1 MIDANARRPTPTSN
15 RSRVMLIGSFVTAI
29 AVSVGGILVANAEAQ
44 PDRAVASADTSRFV
58 AGDIVVQDDF
68 ARTAPASW
76 GSAPTGGLYTL
87 SAPEYFSADGQSG
100 VASPPRPGSSLTATL
115 ASVASLNVSATTT
128 VAVDA
133 LPTAGNGMS
142 VGLQLR
148 TAGMTYYQSTLRLSP
163 DGRLLVGIYRVNGD
177 TSNQST
183 LVSEIAVAEG
193 VAAQTDITLEF
204 QATGTETV
212 ELSTRAWPA
221 GASKPEW
228 QSVASDSSAER
239 IPTAGGLGL
248 WTYLSSGSDAGVA
261 RFTSVAATSLELEVA
276 APAPGEPA
284 PVEPAPDPAPEPE
297 PGEPQVQAPGARAA
311 AGSAEVGTTDYTV
324 PVDAVFVA
332 PNGSDTASGRRDAP
346 VATISEAIR
355 RAKNGGSVVVRGGTY
370 HESVVVP
377 RQKKLT
383 IQSYPDEEVWLDGSR
398 KVTNWASSGAAWV
411 STGWTATFDSSPT
424 YARGKPENP
433 TPGWQFVNPS
443 HPMAAHPDQ
452 VFINGTAL
460 DQVGSRAAVKAG
472 NFYVD
477 YAADRLYIGSDPAGK
492 TVKASDLVKAITVA
506 SPGSVVRGLGVR
518 NYSPSVPDMGAVSV
532 AAKNVTLENIEID
545 DSATTGFSVFETGA
559 TLRNIT
565 VARSGMLGGHASYAD
580 GMVADGL
587 LFVDNNVESFNRA
600 PVAGGFKVHRSRDV
614 TISDSV
620 FSKNAGNQLWFDE
633 SVYDM
638 TVTGND
644 VLDGTGYGIVIEI
657 SDTATIA
664 DNLISRNAL
673 DGLFIHN
680 SGNIAIWNNTLTANA
695 RNINIVQGSRQAS
708 NLSTPGH
715 DPRQK
720 LPDPTMPWV
729 SANISLANNVLAD
742 GTFKCVLCVEDYT
755 HARSAAQMKVVSNG
769 NVFKRTTVSSPA
781 WAVVWSRG
789 PGNPATYNTLA
800 DFTRATGQDANSLA
814 LDGVGA
820 FGSTERFIASL
831 VQSEKSVAR
840 PLPATVARLVG
851 KSTGLQHLGAW

>member
-1 MIDANARRPTPTSN
+1 MIDVNARRTSPSSS
-15 RSRVMLIGSFVTAI
+15 RSRAMLIGSFVTAV

-44 PDRAVASADTSRFV
+44 PGRAVASADTSRYV
-58 AGDIVVQDDF
+58 AGDVVVQDDF
-68 ARTAPASW
+68 ARAGTASW

-87 SAPEYFSADGQSG
+87 SAPQYFSTDGGAG
-100 VASPPRPGSSLTATL
+100 VAAPPRPGASLTATL
-115 ASVASLNVSATTT
+115 ASVATLNVSASTT

-133 LPTAGNGMS
+133 LPTSGNGMS
-142 VGLQLR
+142 VGVQLR
-148 TAGMTYYQSTLRLSP
+148 SAGMTYYQSTLRLSP
-163 DGRLLVGIYRVNGD
+163 DGRLLLGIYRVNGD
-177 TSNQST
+177 TARQST
-183 LVSEIAVAEG
+183 LVNEIAVAEG
-193 VAAQTDITLEF
+193 VAAQTAITLEF

-212 ELSTRAWPA
+212 ELSARAWTA
-221 GASKPEW
+221 GSTKPGW
-228 QSVASDSSAER
+228 QSVASDSSAGR
-239 IPTAGGLGL
+239 IPAAGGVGL
-248 WTYLSSGSDAGVA
+248 WTYLSSGSEAGVA
-261 RFTSVAATSLELEVA
+261 RFADVSATGLELEVTA
-276 APAPGEPA
+276 PGPGAPAP
-284 PVEPAPDPAPEPE
+284 VDPDPAPAPE
-297 PGEPQVQAPGARAA
+297 PGEPGVQAPGAREA

-324 PVDAVFVA
+324 PADAVFAA
-332 PNGSDTASGRRDAP
+332 PNGVDTASGRRDAP

-355 RAKNGGSVVVRGGTY
+355 RAKNGGTVVVRGGTY

-377 RQKKLT
+377 RQKTLT
-383 IQSYPDEEVWLDGSR
+383 IQSYPGEKVWLDGSR
-398 KVTNWASSGAAWV
+398 KVANWAPSGGAWV
-411 STGWTATFDSSPT
+411 STGWTTTFDSSPT

-433 TPGWQFVNPS
+433 TPGWQFVNPN

-452 VFINGTAL
+452 VFVNGTAL
-460 DQVGSRAAVKAG
+460 DQVGSRAAVKSG
-472 NFYVD
+472 SFYVD
-477 YAADRLYIGSDPAGK
+477 YAADRLYIGSNPDGK
-492 TVKASDLVKAITVA
+492 TVKASDLVKAITIA
-506 SPGSVVRGLGVR
+506 GPGSVVRGLGVR

-532 AAKNVTLENIEID
+532 AAKNVTLENVEID

-620 FSKNAGNQLWFDE
+620 FSKNDGNQLWFDE

-644 VLDGTGYGIVIEI
+644 VLDGTGYGIVVEI

-664 DNLISRNAL
+664 DNVISGNTL

-680 SGNIAIWNNTLTANA
+680 SGNIAVWNNTLVANA

-729 SANISLANNVLAD
+729 SANISIANNVLAD

-755 HARSAAQMKVVSNG
+755 HARSAAQMKIVSNG
-769 NVFKRTTVSSPA
+769 NVFKRTTVSNPA

-789 PGNPATYNTLA
+789 AGNPATYNSLA
-800 DFTRATGQDANSLA
+800 DFTKATGQDANSIA

-820 FGSTERFIASL
+820 FGTTERFIASL
-831 VQSEKSVAR
+831 VQSEKAVAR

-851 KSTGLQHLGAW
+851 KSTGIQHLGAW